1 VSARYQRPATL
12 AEATRL
18 LADGGWRV
26 LAGGTDLYPAHVGR
40 PVESALVDIGG
51 IATLRGIQR
60 SADCTWTFGATT
72 TWTDVLRADLPPR
85 FDALEQAAR
94 EIGGVQIQNAG
105 TLAGNLCNA
114 SPAADGV
121 VVFMA
126 LDAEV
131 VLRSGEGE
139 RRVPAVDFVLGNR
152 RTACA
157 PHELVTALELPPA
170 SARARSVFLK
180 LGGRRYLT
188 IAVTMVAASV
198 DVDGGGRVVRAGV
211 AVGSCAARAQ
221 RLPALELRMRGR
233 ALVELGA
240 LAVQPDDLAPLAPL
254 DDLRGSADFRREAS
268 VTLVERALASLAAG
282 AEAPAHEAVA

>member
-1 VSARYQRPATL
+1 MSARYQRPATL
-12 AEATRL
+12 AEATCL
-18 LADGGWRV
+18 LAGGGWRV

-40 PVESALVDIGG
+40 PVEAALLDIGG
-51 IATLRGIQR
+51 IAALRGIQH
-60 SADCTWTFGATT
+60 SDGGAYAFGAAT

-85 FDALEQAAR
+85 FDALRQAAR

-114 SPAADGV
+114 SPAADGIAV
-121 VVFMA
+121 LMA

-157 PHELVTALELPPA
+157 PYELVTAIELPPA
-170 SARARSVFLK
+170 GPRARSVFFK

-188 IAVTMVAASV
+188 IAVTMVAACV
-198 DVDGGGRVVRAGV
+198 DVDHGGRVARAGV

-221 RLPALELRMRGR
+221 RLPALEMRLLGR
-233 ALVELGA
+233 PLGELGA
-240 LAVQPDDLAPLAPL
+240 LALQGGDLAPLSPL

-268 VTLVERALASLAAG
+268 ATLVARALAALAAG